1 MNPHFLNNTSM
12 ISLLKNK
19 LVASAFA
26 LFVAVTAFSS
36 QVSAQTTGNSAPS
49 TPSVL
54 WTVGTLKFGHASVVS
69 PTFTAGALSSFRIY
83 TSNTGLLTNSGST
96 QRGIYNTKQ
105 VVIDLI
111 ALSTKSVTA
120 SGVTATYPQLANL
133 ILAASLQENPLPS
146 PAAVTTGTWTQNSL
160 NFYRMSF
167 QHPTWDTNGN
177 LTAFPVDCSNGANCS
192 NGAAKVT
199 FNLTP
204 VKFDLIASG
213 TKTVTYSDLTV
224 TYAQLANL
232 VITACLQEN
241 PIAP

>member
-1 MNPHFLNNTSM
+1 MKKLFL
-12 ISLLKNK
+12 L
-19 LVASAFA
+19 LVAITA
-26 LFVAVTAFSS
+26 LSS
-36 QVSAQTTGNSAPS
+36 QAKAQTT
-49 TPSVL
+49 
-54 WTVGTLKFGHASVVS
+54 WTQGTLKFGHATVVS
-69 PTFTAGALSSFRIY
+69 PIFTAGALSSFKIY
-83 TSNTGLLTNSGST
+83 TSNSALLTNSGST
-96 QRGIYNTKQ
+96 QNAIYNSKQ
-105 VVIDLI
+105 VTIDLI

-133 ILAASLQENPLPS
+133 ILAAALQENPLPS

-167 QHPTWDTNGN
+167 QHPTWDANGN

-192 NGAAKVT
+192 NGSATVT

-213 TKTVTYSDLTV
+213 TKTVTYSGVTA

-232 VITACLQEN
+232 VIAACLQEN